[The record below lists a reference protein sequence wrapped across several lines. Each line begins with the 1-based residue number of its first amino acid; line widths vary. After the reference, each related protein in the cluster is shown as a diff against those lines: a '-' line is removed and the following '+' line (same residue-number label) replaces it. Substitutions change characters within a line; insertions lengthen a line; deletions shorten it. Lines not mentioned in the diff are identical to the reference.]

1 MSYKFDSLMI
11 ILNKLDRNELVTVH
25 SLMDELEISERSVH
39 RYLQTLQVAG
49 FPIHFDK
56 KKGSYCFVE
65 GYSLKRPNFS
75 VEEVLAFALAKDA
88 LKNFGIDMEESLDSL
103 EEKLAIKQPST
114 PGQIIL
120 KPQKPS
126 AVIEGYLGKIY
137 KAITNFQRIEITYKA
152 LYSNEESKRKLDPYY
167 IFFPN
172 GFWTLRAYCH
182 LRKALRTFAFDRIIS
197 LKVLNEHFPPRNMP
211 PEEELS
217 SSFGAW
223 LDAEIENIVL
233 RFDGPS
239 VPLILRRK
247 WHQSQKVREL
257 KDGRIEVSF
266 RVNGLKDI
274 KPWIYRWIPHVEV
287 IRPKKLKDT
296 IKQDLKQ
303 AVKKV

>member
-1 MSYKFDSLMI
+1 MI
-11 ILNKLDRNELVTVH
+11 ILNKLDRNEVVTVH
-25 SLMDELEISERSVH
+25 SLMDELEISQRSVH

-49 FPIHFDK
+49 FPIHYDK

-88 LKNFGIDMEESLDSL
+88 LRNFGIDMEESLDSL
-103 EEKLAIKQPST
+103 EEKLAIKPPGT

-126 AVIEGYLGKIY
+126 AAIEGYLDKIY

-152 LYSNEESKRKLDPYY
+152 LYSNEESVRKLDPYY

-182 LRKALRTFAFDRIIS
+182 LRKALRTFAFDRILS
-197 LKVLNEHFPPRNMP
+197 LKVLNEQFPPRNIS

-223 LDAEIENIVL
+223 LDAEIENVVL
-233 RFDGPS
+233 RFDSPCI
-239 VPLILRRK
+239 PLILRRK
-247 WHQSQKVREL
+247 WHKSQKEKML
-257 KDGRIEVSF
+257 KNGRIEVNF
-266 RVNGLKDI
+266 KVNGLEDI
-274 KPWIYRWIPHVEV
+274 KHWIYRWIPYVEV
-287 IRPKKLKDT
+287 IAPKKLKD
-296 IKQDLKQ
+296 IMRAELKQ
-303 AVKKV
+303 AVIKFNSKPR